1 MTTSVASL
9 GSILDLGG
17 AGDDVWIGHGDGVPL
32 PQLYGGQ
39 LVAQSIIAAGRSV
52 DEGRLVNSLHTTFLR
67 PGRSDRPIRFEVER
81 LRDGRQF
88 STRVV
93 DAVQDDRLV
102 CRSTISLVEPRDGLA
117 HSRRPPLSAAAEAST
132 DLRVLAEHDGGLGE
146 YWEGFSTVEVRVA
159 PEDPVAPPH
168 SAAPVQNIWMRVT
181 EDLGDDP
188 LLHQAAIGYVSD
200 LMLMSMAVA
209 PHGHRAGHERSLA
222 ERWSAVSLDHT
233 LWFHRPARADEWL
246 LFEHASPTAHDGRA
260 LVEAAVFGD
269 ADAQVCHVV
278 QEALVRE
285 N

>member
-1 MTTSVASL
+1 MTTSVAAL
-9 GSILDLGG
+9 GSILDLGE
-17 AGDDVWIGHGDGVPL
+17 AGDDVWVGHSDGVPL

-39 LVAQSIIAAGRSV
+39 LVAQSIVAAGRSV
-52 DEGRLVNSLHTTFLR
+52 EAGRLANSLHTTFLR
-67 PGRSDRPIRFEVER
+67 PGRSDRPVHFRVER

-102 CRSTISLVEPRDGLA
+102 CRSTVSLVEPRDGLG
-117 HSRRPPLSAAAEAST
+117 HSRRRPVSAPAEAST
-132 DLRVLAEHDGGLGE
+132 DLRVLAEADGGLGE
-146 YWEGFSTVEVRVA
+146 YWEGFTTVEVRVA
-159 PEDPVAPPH
+159 PEDPQTPLH

-209 PHGHRAGHERSLA
+209 PQGHRAGQERSLA

-233 LWFHRPARADEWL
+233 LWFHHPARADEWL
-246 LFEHASPTAHDGRA
+246 LFEHASPTAHQGRA
-260 LVEAAVFGD
+260 LVEAAVFGEP
-269 ADAQVCHVV
+269 DAQVCHVV